1 MFENISKL
9 FGKFQTIKKIDNV
22 SSMEQLGRDEYKYIE
37 GGRALTVQIEMLS
50 GTPRRVIYSR
60 TIKKWMPPYDNETIT
75 EDKRKEIVAKIC
87 KYFEINNISYTV
99 E

>member
-1 MFENISKL
+1 MFDTVK
-9 FGKFQTIKKIDNV
+9 KFFRRFRTIKRIDEFT
-22 SSMEQLGRDEYKYIE
+22 SIERLGRDEYKYVE
-37 GGRALTVQIEMLS
+37 GDHALVLQVEMLS

-60 TIKKWMPPYDNETIT
+60 TIRKWLPPHDMEDIADQKKE
-75 EDKRKEIVAKIC
+75 EILQKVC